1 MSDVAGSYYLPEP
14 SKWPVVGS
22 IGLFLT
28 TGGFAYALTSGVDG
42 AMGSMTIM
50 YIGFAIMAYMLF
62 GWFGQVIDESEAG
75 KYDAQVD
82 TSFRMGMMWFI
93 FSEVMFFAAFFGAL
107 FYARVLAGPW
117 LDGAGNNAMTHAL
130 LWPDFTFEWPMLSM
144 PGEKS
149 ALGAEF
155 AQPSGIIGAWGVP
168 FYNTLILLTSG
179 LTVTWAHHALK
190 KGNRQ
195 QLIIGLALTVAL
207 GFLFVFMQA
216 EEYIEAYT
224 QLNLKLSSGTY
235 GSTFF
240 MLTGFHGLH
249 VTIGAIMLTVMLVR
263 SIKGHFTEKHHFAFE
278 AAAWYWHFVDV
289 VWLGLFVVVYWL

>member
-1 MSDVAGSYYLPEP
+1 MSDAAGSYYLPEP
-14 SKWPVVGS
+14 SKWPLVGS

-50 YIGFAIMAYMLF
+50 YIGFAVMAYMLF

-75 KYDAQVD
+75 KYNTQVD

-117 LDGAGNNAMTHAL
+117 LDGAGNNAMTASL
-130 LWPDFTFEWPMLSM
+130 LWPDFTFEWPMLST
-144 PGEKS
+144 PGETS
-149 ALGAEF
+149 TFGEEF

-224 QLNLKLSSGTY
+224 HLNLKLSSGTY

-263 SIKGHFTEKHHFAFE
+263 AIKGHFTEKHHFAFE

>member
-1 MSDVAGSYYLPEP
+1 MSEAAGSYYLPEP

-42 AMGSMTIM
+42 NMGSMTVM
-50 YIGFAIMAYMLF
+50 YAGFLVLAYMLF

-75 KYDAQVD
+75 KYDGQVD

-107 FYARVLAGPW
+107 FYARELSGPW
-117 LDGAGNNAMTHAL
+117 LGGEGNNALTNAL
-130 LWPDFTFEWPMLSM
+130 LWSDFKFEWPMM
-144 PGEKS
+144 NVPGEGYDK
-149 ALGAEF
+149 
-155 AQPSGIIGAWGVP
+155 PSGLIPTWGVP

-179 LTVTWAHHALK
+179 VTVTWAHHALK
-190 KGNRQ
+190 KGERT
-195 QLIIGLALTVAL
+195 QLIIGLFLTVAL
-207 GFLFVFMQA
+207 GFLFVFFQA
-216 EEYIEAYT
+216 EEYIHAYT
-224 QLNLKLSSGTY
+224 DLNLKLSSGTY

-263 SIKGHFTEKHHFAFE
+263 SIKGHFTEKNHFAFE